1 MSIAFTSDQWWK
13 NGVVYCLDVQTFLDG
28 DGDGVGDLAGLVDR
42 IDYLAGIGVS
52 TLWLM
57 PFYPTPDQDDGYD
70 VSDFYGVD
78 PRLGTLGEFVEVV
91 RTARDRGM
99 RVIVDLVVN
108 HTSDQHPWFQAA
120 RSDPASSYRD
130 WYVWVDERPADPDL
144 TETFPGDQGGV
155 WTYDRKARQYYLH
168 RFYKHQPDLNVA
180 NPAVREEIARIV
192 GFWLQLGVS
201 GFRVDAV
208 PFLIELDGIDC
219 APSIDPHRYLK
230 DLRAFVERRHG
241 EAILLGEVNL
251 PPKDQRAFF
260 GDEDGDELNL
270 VFNFAVM
277 QRIYLAL
284 VRQDANPVEQALA
297 DLPAVPFD
305 SQWATFLRNHDE
317 LTLDQLSDDER
328 QEVFDAFGPD
338 PTMQLYGRGLRRRL
352 PTMLGGH
359 PQRIRMAYSLLFSL
373 PGTPVLFYGE
383 EIGMGENLDLPD
395 RLSVRTPMQW
405 SDEPGAGFSTAD
417 PARFTRPLTEGAFG
431 PLAVNAA
438 GQRRDE
444 GSLLNWFERLIRRRR
459 ETPELGLGTWAVIP
473 NDQPGVLAHRCD
485 WDGSTVVAL
494 HNFGAE
500 PCRLEL
506 PLDGI
511 KDVVGADDLVDGS
524 TEHPLDSNVL
534 HLTLDGYGY
543 RWLRIRRKGQRLS
556 P

>member
-1 MSIAFTSDQWWK
+1 MSVQFTSDQWWK
-13 NGVVYCLDVQTFLDG
+13 NGVVYCLDVETFLDG
-28 DGDGVGDLAGLVDR
+28 DGDGVGDMAGLVER

-57 PFYPTPDQDDGYD
+57 PFYPSPDKDDGYD
-70 VSDFYGVD
+70 VTDFYGVD
-78 PRLGTLGEFVEVV
+78 PRLGSLGQFVEVV

-108 HTSDQHPWFQAA
+108 HTSDKHPWFQAA
-120 RSDPASSYRD
+120 RSDPGSPYRD
-130 WYVWVDERPADPDL
+130 WYVWADAPAEDPQL
-144 TETFPGDQGGV
+144 AETFPGDQGGV
-155 WTYDRKARQYYLH
+155 WTYDRKAGQHYLH
-168 RFYKHQPDLNVA
+168 RFYEHQPDLNVA
-180 NPAVREEIARIV
+180 NPAVREEIARII
-192 GFWLQLGVS
+192 GFWLQVGVS

-208 PFLIELDGIDC
+208 PFLIELNGIEG
-219 APSIDPHRYLK
+219 APSVDPHRYLK
-230 DLRAFVERRHG
+230 DLRSFVQRRLG

-251 PPKDQRAFF
+251 PPKEQRDFF

-270 VFNFAVM
+270 VFNFSVM

-284 VRQDANPVEQALA
+284 ARQDATPVERALA
-297 DLPAVPFD
+297 DLPPVPFD

-338 PTMQLYGRGLRRRL
+338 PDMQVYGRGLRRRL
-352 PTMLGGH
+352 PPMLGGH
-359 PQRIRMAYSLLFSL
+359 PQRLRMAYSLLLSL

-383 EIGMGENLDLPD
+383 EIGMGENLAVAG
-395 RLSVRTPMQW
+395 RMAVRTPMQW

-417 PARFTRPLTEGAFG
+417 PKRFPSPVTEGEFG
-431 PLAVNAA
+431 PLAVNVAA
-438 GQRRDE
+438 QRRDT

-459 ETPELGLGTWAVIP
+459 DTPEFGLGRWSVVA
-473 NDQPGVLAHRCD
+473 NDQPAVLAHRCD
-485 WDGSTVVAL
+485 WDGSTVVAV

-511 KDVVGADDLVDGS
+511 DDAVAADDLLDGS
-524 TEHPLDSNVL
+524 SEHPLDEPVL

-543 RWLRIRRKGQRLS
+543 QWLRIRRAGQRLS